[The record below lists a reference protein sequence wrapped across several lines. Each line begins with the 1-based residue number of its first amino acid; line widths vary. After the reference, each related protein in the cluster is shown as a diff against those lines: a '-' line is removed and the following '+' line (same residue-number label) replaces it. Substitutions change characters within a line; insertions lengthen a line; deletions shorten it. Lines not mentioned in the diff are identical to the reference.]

1 MSLNFDPSTFVKTDF
16 QEEPETENLLQ
27 DPVDTQKTFVLGNNI
42 LIELFTDKSV
52 KIALEN
58 RISGILLS
66 DVYLREKIILFFL

>member
-1 MSLNFDPSTFVKTDF
+1 
-16 QEEPETENLLQ
+16 
-27 DPVDTQKTFVLGNNI
+27 VDTQKTFVLGNNI